1 MCLVFVDLHVRQLG
15 PGADPLADPVRE
27 EARPVLHQAASSQE
41 VLGVELIR
49 LSPQLGVLLIIIIV
63 RYLDTCIMC
72 LDT

>member
-63 RYLDTCIMC
+63 RYHYHFTQIDFH
-72 LDT
+72 